1 MRSAWSPTRSRSFE
15 TVFVVWPN
23 CLLALPTLLAIALTS
38 TSGRLGLPSERGT
51 ETPRIVFRRS
61 RPLRTRPPATPTA
74 VAPTAT
80 AGPLT
85 FVTAPLTLPTTPL
98 LWAAVRLVL
107 VSLLLLRLEAAFRD
121 DPRLRVAAA
130 GLERAGFDRDEP
142 LRDERVL
149 EAEEPPAFDLD
160 AEAFDEPL
168 LLCPPREAD
177 LLAIPIPLDSKN
189 VSTGRFRLP
198 SRTARQSRRLRI
210 PEARRYMPANREVP
224 VRDAR
229 LQHVRQVLAL

>member
-23 CLLALPTLLAIALTS
+23 CLLALPTILAIALTS
-38 TSGRLGLPSERGT
+38 TSGSLALPIERGT
-51 ETPRIVFRRS
+51 ETPRTVFRRS
-61 RPLRTRPPATPTA
+61 RPLRIRPPATPTA

-85 FVTAPLTLPTTPL
+85 FVTAPLRLPATPL
-98 LWAAVRLVL
+98 LWAAVRRVL
-107 VSLLLLRLEAAFRD
+107 VPLLLRLEAAFRD

-149 EAEEPPAFDLD
+149 EAEDPPAFDRD

-177 LLAIPIPLDSKN
+177 LLAMPIPLDSKYA
-189 VSTGRFRLP
+189 STGRFRLP
-198 SRTARQSRRLRI
+198 SGTARQSRWLRI
-210 PEARRYMPANREVP
+210 PEARRDMPANREVP

-229 LQHVRQVLAL
+229 LEPVRQVLAL

>member
-1 MRSAWSPTRSRSFE
+1 MRSAWFPTRSRSFE

-38 TSGRLGLPSERGT
+38 TSGSLALPIERGT
-51 ETPRIVFRRS
+51 VTPRIVFRRS
-61 RPLRTRPPATPTA
+61 RPLRIRPPATPTA
-74 VAPTAT
+74 VAPAAT

-107 VSLLLLRLEAAFRD
+107 APLLLLLRPEAAFRD

-130 GLERAGFDRDEP
+130 GFERAGFDRAEP

-149 EAEEPPAFDLD
+149 EAEEPPAFDRD
-160 AEAFDEPL
+160 GEAFDEPL

-177 LLAIPIPLDSKN
+177 LLAMPIPLDSKYA
-189 VSTGRFRLP
+189 STGTFRLP
-198 SRTARQSRRLRI
+198 SGTARQSRWLRI
-210 PEARRYMPANREVP
+210 PRRAATCQRTAVVSEA
-224 VRDAR
+224 
-229 LQHVRQVLAL
+229 

>member
-168 LLCPPREAD
+168 LLCPPREAV
-177 LLAIPIPLDSKN
+177 LLAIAIPLDSKN